1 MYINDLIVNY
11 FTELNT
17 TSLKR
22 SILNLSIL
30 DSLLEG
36 FQVIDSN
43 WKYLYVNTT
52 VASQGQ
58 STVDKLLGKTMMEC
72 YPGIEN
78 TFMFSQL
85 KKCMNERVTLQFE
98 NEFTYND
105 GSKNWFELRIEPIP
119 EGIFIL
125 STNITNRKT
134 AEAEL
139 IQLKNDLENK
149 VRKRTAELE
158 KLNNEKD
165 VILKEMH
172 HRVKNNLQIIS
183 SLIRLQMEEGNNNFN
198 GVLDKTQSRIETIAS
213 IHESLYKHED
223 LALIN
228 VANYWEKLFNDCLNS
243 LVNDPSNFK
252 LNLDIDYLALPV
264 DKMIPL
270 GLLINEWITNS
281 ILHGFKGR
289 DHGEIYLGLR
299 LKDGKYRLTYKDD
312 GGGFSE
318 IPEDDDHHFGHFLID
333 GFADQLNGTVHKKES
348 KAGVC
353 FELVFE

>member
-1 MYINDLIVNY
+1 M
-11 FTELNT
+11 
-17 TSLKR
+17 KR

-36 FQVIDSN
+36 FQVIDYN
-43 WKYLYVNTT
+43 WKYLYVNAT
-52 VASQGQ
+52 VANQGQ
-58 STVDKLLGKTMMEC
+58 STIDKLIGKTMMEC
-72 YPGIEN
+72 YPGIED

-85 KKCMNERVTLQFE
+85 KKCMDERATLHFE

-105 GSKNWFELRIEPIP
+105 GSRNWFELRIEPIP
-119 EGIFIL
+119 EGIFVL
-125 STNITNRKT
+125 STNITNRKK
-134 AEAEL
+134 AEEEL

-149 VRKRTAELE
+149 VKKRTAELE

-172 HRVKNNLQIIS
+172 HRVKNNLQIVS
-183 SLIRLQMEEGNNNFN
+183 SLIRLQMEEGDNNFN

-213 IHESLYKHED
+213 IHESLYKHKD

-228 VANYWEKLFNDCLNS
+228 VASYWKKLFKDCLNS
-243 LVNDPSNFK
+243 LVNEPDNFK
-252 LNLDIDYLALPV
+252 LNLAIDYLELPV

-289 DHGEIYLGLR
+289 DNGAIYLGLQ
-299 LKDGKYRLTYKDD
+299 LKEGKYLLTYKDD
-312 GGGFSE
+312 GIGFSE
-318 IPEDDDHHFGHFLID
+318 GEEDEGDHHFGHFLIE
-333 GFADQLNGTVHKKES
+333 GFAEQLNGTVKKKQS
-348 KAGVC
+348 KEGVC
-353 FELVFE
+353 FELEFE

>member
-1 MYINDLIVNY
+1 M
-11 FTELNT
+11 
-17 TSLKR
+17 KR

-36 FQVIDSN
+36 FQVIDYN
-43 WKYLYVNTT
+43 WKYLYVNRT

-58 STVDKLLGKTMMEC
+58 STIDHLIGKTMMEC

-85 KKCMNERVTLQFE
+85 KKCMEDRVTLQFE
-98 NEFTYND
+98 NEFIHND
-105 GSKNWFELRIEPIP
+105 GTKDWFELRIEPIP
-119 EGIFIL
+119 EGVFIL
-125 STNITNRKT
+125 STNITNRKR
-134 AEAEL
+134 AEEEL
-139 IQLKNDLENK
+139 LQLKNDLENK
-149 VRKRTAELE
+149 VQKRTAELE

-183 SLIRLQMEEGNNNFN
+183 SLIRLQMEEGDNNFN

-213 IHESLYKHED
+213 IHESLYKHKD

-228 VANYWEKLFNDCLNS
+228 VANYWEKLFKDCLNS
-243 LVNDPSNFK
+243 LVNDPANFK
-252 LNLDIDYLALPV
+252 LELDIDYLELPV

-289 DHGEIYLGLR
+289 NHGSIYLSLR
-299 LKDGKYRLTYKDD
+299 LKDGKYLLTYKDN
-312 GGGFSE
+312 GAGFSE
-318 IPEDDDHHFGHFLID
+318 TSGDDGEHHFGHFLID
-333 GFADQLNGTVHKKES
+333 GFAEQLNSTVQRKKDN
-348 KAGVC
+348 AGVH
-353 FELVFE
+353 FELEIE

>member
-1 MYINDLIVNY
+1 M
-11 FTELNT
+11 
-17 TSLKR
+17 KR
-22 SILNLSIL
+22 SLLNLSIL

-36 FQVIDSN
+36 FQVIDYH

-58 STVDKLLGKTMMEC
+58 STIDKLLGKTMMEC
-72 YPGIEN
+72 YPGIED

-85 KKCMNERVTLQFE
+85 RKCMDERVTLHFE

-105 GSKNWFELRIEPIP
+105 GTRNWFELRIEPIP
-119 EGIFIL
+119 EGIFVL
-125 STNITNRKT
+125 STNITNRKK
-134 AEAEL
+134 AEEEL

-149 VRKRTAELE
+149 VKKRTAELE

-213 IHESLYKHED
+213 IHESLYKHKD

-228 VANYWEKLFNDCLNS
+228 VANYWEKLFKDCLNS
-243 LVNDPSNFK
+243 LVNEPDNFK
-252 LNLDIDYLALPV
+252 LKLDIDYLELPV

-289 DHGEIYLGLR
+289 NHGEIYLGLR
-299 LKDGKYRLTYKDD
+299 LKDGKYLLTYKDD
-312 GGGFSE
+312 GAGFSE
-318 IPEDDDHHFGHFLID
+318 ASQEDDGDHHFGHFLID
-333 GFADQLNGTVHKKES
+333 GFAEQLNGTIQRKKSSE
-348 KAGVC
+348 GVC
-353 FELVFE
+353 FELEFE

>member
-1 MYINDLIVNY
+1 
-11 FTELNT
+11 
-17 TSLKR
+17 LKR

-36 FQVIDSN
+36 FQVIDFN
-43 WKYLYVNTT
+43 WKYLYVNRT

-58 STVDKLLGKTMMEC
+58 SSIDLLIGKTMMEC

-85 KKCMNERVTLQFE
+85 QKCMDERVTLQFE
-98 NEFTYND
+98 NEFTYNT
-105 GSKNWFELRIEPIP
+105 GEKNWFELRMEPIS
-119 EGIFIL
+119 EGIFVL
-125 STNITNRKT
+125 STNITNRKK
-134 AEAEL
+134 AEEEL
-139 IQLKNDLENK
+139 NQLKDDLELK
-149 VRKRTAELE
+149 VQKRTAELE

-183 SLIRLQMEEGNNNFN
+183 SLIRLQIDEGDGNIN

-213 IHESLYKHED
+213 IHESLYKHKN

-243 LVNDPSNFK
+243 LVNEPSNFK
-252 LNLDIDYLALPV
+252 LDLDIDYLELPV

-281 ILHGFKGR
+281 ILHGFRGRNKGA
-289 DHGEIYLGLR
+289 IYLSLR
-299 LKDGKYRLTYKDD
+299 LIKDKYLLVYKDD
-312 GGGFSE
+312 GVGL
-318 IPEDDDHHFGHFLID
+318 DALKDDHELHFGHFLID
-333 GFADQLNGTVHKKES
+333 GFAEQLNGTVKNSES
-348 KAGVC
+348 KIGVHYELE
-353 FELVFE
+353 FE

>member
-1 MYINDLIVNY
+1 M
-11 FTELNT
+11 
-17 TSLKR
+17 KK

-36 FQVIDSN
+36 FQVIDYS
-43 WKYLYVNTT
+43 WKYLYVNRT
-52 VASQGQ
+52 VANQGQ
-58 STVDKLLGKTMMEC
+58 STIDSLLGKTMMEC

-85 KKCMNERVTLQFE
+85 EKCMKERVTLQFE

-125 STNITNRKT
+125 STNITNRKQ
-134 AEAEL
+134 AEEEL
-139 IQLKNDLENK
+139 LQLKDDLENK
-149 VRKRTAELE
+149 VQKRTAELE

-183 SLIRLQMEEGNNNFN
+183 SLIRLQMEEGDANFN
-198 GVLDKTQSRIETIAS
+198 GILDKTQSRIETIAS
-213 IHESLYKHED
+213 IHESLYKHKD

-228 VANYWEKLFNDCLNS
+228 VANYWEKLFKDCLNS
-243 LVNDPSNFK
+243 LVNEPANFK
-252 LNLDIDYLALPV
+252 LILDIDYLELPV

-270 GLLINEWITNS
+270 ALLINEWITNS
-281 ILHGFKGR
+281 ILHGFKKR

-299 LKDGKYRLTYKDD
+299 LKNGKYLLTYKDD
-312 GGGFSE
+312 GAGFSE
-318 IPEDDDHHFGHFLID
+318 ISDDDYHLGHFLIE
-333 GFADQLNGTVHKKES
+333 GFAEQLNGTLQKLPADRGVH
-348 KAGVC
+348 
-353 FELVFE
+353 FELEFE

>member
-1 MYINDLIVNY
+1 M
-11 FTELNT
+11 
-17 TSLKR
+17 KR

-36 FQVIDSN
+36 FQVIGYD

-58 STVDKLLGKTMMEC
+58 STIDRLIGKTMMEC

-85 KKCMNERVTLQFE
+85 EKCMNERVTLQFE

-105 GSKNWFELRIEPIP
+105 GTQNWFELRIEPIS

-125 STNITNRKT
+125 STNITKRKKT
-134 AEAEL
+134 EEEL
-139 IQLKNDLENK
+139 LQLKDDLENK
-149 VRKRTAELE
+149 VQIRTAELE

-183 SLIRLQMEEGNNNFN
+183 SLIRLQMEEGDNDFN

-213 IHESLYKHED
+213 IHESLYRHKD

-228 VANYWEKLFNDCLNS
+228 VANYWEKLFKDCLNS
-243 LVNDPSNFK
+243 LVNEPSNFK
-252 LNLDIDYLALPV
+252 LNLDIDYLQLPV

-289 DHGEIYLGLR
+289 NHGSIYLSLR
-299 LKDGKYRLTYKDD
+299 LKEGKYHLTYKDD
-312 GGGFSE
+312 GIGFVKAG
-318 IPEDDDHHFGHFLID
+318 EDDGDHHFGHFLID
-333 GFADQLNGTVHKKES
+333 GFADQLNGSVQNKKSKEGVH
-348 KAGVC
+348 
-353 FELVFE
+353 FELEFE

>member
-1 MYINDLIVNY
+1 M
-11 FTELNT
+11 
-17 TSLKR
+17 KR

-36 FQVIDSN
+36 FQVIGYD
-43 WKYLYVNTT
+43 WKYLYVNST
-52 VASQGQ
+52 VAAQGQ
-58 STVDKLLGKTMMEC
+58 STIEHLIGKTMMEC

-85 KKCMNERVTLQFE
+85 QKCMDERITVQFE
-98 NEFTYND
+98 NEFTHND
-105 GSKNWFELRIEPIP
+105 GTRGWFELRIEPIP

-125 STNITNRKT
+125 STNITKRKK
-134 AEAEL
+134 AEEEL
-139 IQLKNDLENK
+139 LQLKDDLESK
-149 VRKRTAELE
+149 VQIRTAELE

-183 SLIRLQMEEGNNNFN
+183 SLIRLQMEEGDNDFN

-213 IHESLYKHED
+213 IHESLYKHKD

-228 VANYWEKLFNDCLNS
+228 VANYWEKLFKDCLNS
-243 LVNDPSNFK
+243 LVNDPGNFK
-252 LNLDIDYLALPV
+252 LNLDIDYLQLPV

-289 DHGEIYLGLR
+289 DHGSIYLALH
-299 LKDGKYRLTYKDD
+299 LKEGKYHLTYKDD
-312 GGGFSE
+312 GLGFDQIE
-318 IPEDDDHHFGHFLID
+318 EDGEHHFGHFLID
-333 GFADQLNGTVHKKES
+333 GFAEQLNGSIQSKTSKEGVH
-348 KAGVC
+348 
-353 FELVFE
+353 FELEFE

>member
-1 MYINDLIVNY
+1 M
-11 FTELNT
+11 
-17 TSLKR
+17 KR

-36 FQVIDSN
+36 FQVIDYD

-58 STVDKLLGKTMMEC
+58 STIERLIGKTMMEC

-85 KKCMNERVTLQFE
+85 RKCMDERVTLQFE
-98 NEFTYND
+98 NEFIYND

-119 EGIFIL
+119 EGIFVL
-125 STNITNRKT
+125 STNITNRKR
-134 AEAEL
+134 AEEEL
-139 IQLKNDLENK
+139 LQLKDDLENK
-149 VRKRTAELE
+149 VQKRTAELQ

-213 IHESLYKHED
+213 IHESLYKHKD

-228 VANYWEKLFNDCLNS
+228 VANYWEKLFKDCLNS
-243 LVNDPSNFK
+243 LVNEPDNFK
-252 LNLDIDYLALPV
+252 LNLDIDYLELPV

-289 DHGEIYLGLR
+289 NQGSIYLGLS
-299 LKDGKYRLTYKDD
+299 LKDGLYHLTYKDD
-312 GGGFSE
+312 GTGFSE
-318 IPEDDDHHFGHFLID
+318 NSGNDGDHHFGHFLID
-333 GFADQLNGTVHKKES
+333 GFAEQLNGTIRSVEGNGGVH
-348 KAGVC
+348 
-353 FELVFE
+353 FELEFE

>member
-1 MYINDLIVNY
+1 M
-11 FTELNT
+11 
-17 TSLKR
+17 KR

-36 FQVIDSN
+36 FQVIDFS
-43 WKYLYVNTT
+43 WKYLYVNRT

-58 STVDKLLGKTMMEC
+58 STIERLLGKTMMEC

-85 KKCMNERVTLQFE
+85 KKCMEERITLQFE
-98 NEFTYND
+98 NEFTQND
-105 GSKNWFELRIEPIP
+105 GTKGWFELRIEPIP
-119 EGIFIL
+119 EGVFIL
-125 STNITNRKT
+125 STNITNRKR
-134 AEAEL
+134 AEEEL
-139 IQLKNDLENK
+139 LQLKDDLENK
-149 VRKRTAELE
+149 VQKRTAELE

-213 IHESLYKHED
+213 IHESLYKHKD

-228 VANYWEKLFNDCLNS
+228 VANYWEKLFKDCLNS
-243 LVNDPSNFK
+243 LVNDPANFK
-252 LNLDIDYLALPV
+252 LELDIDYLELPV

-281 ILHGFKGR
+281 ILHGFQGR
-289 DHGEIYLGLR
+289 NHGSIYLSLR
-299 LKDGKYRLTYKDD
+299 LKDGKYLLTYKDD
-312 GGGFSE
+312 GAGFSE
-318 IPEDDDHHFGHFLID
+318 NSADDGEHHFGHFLID
-333 GFADQLNGTVHKKES
+333 GFADQLNGTVQSQKS
-348 KAGVC
+348 GSGVHFVLE
-353 FELVFE
+353 FE